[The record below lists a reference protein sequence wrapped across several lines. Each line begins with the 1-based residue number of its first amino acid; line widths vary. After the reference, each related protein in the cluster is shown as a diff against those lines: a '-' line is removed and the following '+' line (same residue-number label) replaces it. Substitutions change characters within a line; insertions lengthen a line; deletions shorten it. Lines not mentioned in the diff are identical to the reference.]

1 MNTALDTRAD
11 PAQAASARAAKRPL
25 RVGIFGGFGVG
36 NFGNDASAEA
46 MLNFLRAEHPD
57 AALTIICSK
66 PDKLDERFAG
76 VPAIPTVIAP
86 DGLLGKVNKLMLR
99 VPGALASWAHCLSVL
114 GRFDVIVVA
123 GTGVFDD
130 FRDSPLGWPSRLL
143 RWCTAA
149 RLRGVRMAFVSV
161 GAGPIVHPLS
171 RAMMKWAAQMAQHR
185 SYRDLDSHQ
194 FMQRLG
200 VDSPADSV
208 LPDLAF
214 HLPRR
219 PEAPRAAGPLTVGV
233 GVMTYRGWQDS
244 DAAYTAY
251 LDLHERLIRWI
262 EGQGHTVKAI
272 IGQTPA
278 DLTAVNDLEA
288 RLGKPLLGPDERTM
302 RSFHDAMTAIA
313 ATDIVVAS
321 RYHVQIAALK
331 MRRPLISLGYAPKND
346 ALMELAGLQ
355 DFIHDV
361 HTVDFAALT
370 KQIEA
375 MAADRPRYAT
385 IVDERVTAMET
396 GLMQALR
403 KLDALSA

>member
-1 MNTALDTRAD
+1 MI
-11 PAQAASARAAKRPL
+11 PARAVARPL
-25 RVGIFGGFGVG
+25 RIGIFGGFGVG

-46 MLNFLRAEHPD
+46 MLNFLRAEHPEAD
-57 AALTIICSK
+57 LTIICSK
-66 PDKLDERFAG
+66 PDKLDERFTG

-86 DGLLGKVNKLMLR
+86 DGMLGKVNKLMLR
-99 VPGALASWAHCLSVL
+99 LPGALASWVHCLRVL

-143 RWCTAA
+143 RWSTAA
-149 RLRGVRMAFVSV
+149 RLRDVQMAFVSV
-161 GAGPIVHPLS
+161 GAGPIVNPIS
-171 RAMMKWAAQMAQHR
+171 RTMMKWAAQMAPYR

-200 VDSPADSV
+200 VDSAADSV

-219 PEAPRAAGPLTVGV
+219 AEAARLAGPLTVGV
-233 GVMTYRGWQDS
+233 GVMTYRGWHES
-244 DAAYTAY
+244 DAAYIAY

-262 EGQGHTVKAI
+262 EAQGHQVKAI

-278 DLTAVNDLEA
+278 DLTAIDDLEA
-288 RLGKPLLGPDERTM
+288 RLGKKLLGPDERTM

-346 ALMELAGLQ
+346 ALMELSGLK

-361 HTVDFAALT
+361 HAVDFDALT
-370 KQIEA
+370 KQIGT
-375 MAADRPRYAT
+375 MAAQRAHYAA
-385 IVDERVTAMET
+385 IVDERVTALENE
-396 GLMQALR
+396 LLQALR
-403 KLDALSA
+403 ELDALKR